1 MEVVPGAYV
10 KTGLRFDYGKYNEM
24 ISALEVGITGEFY
37 SKKVPQM
44 IYIEQK
50 QFFLSAYVTLMFGR
64 RK

>member
-1 MEVVPGAYV
+1 
-10 KTGLRFDYGKYNEM
+10 M